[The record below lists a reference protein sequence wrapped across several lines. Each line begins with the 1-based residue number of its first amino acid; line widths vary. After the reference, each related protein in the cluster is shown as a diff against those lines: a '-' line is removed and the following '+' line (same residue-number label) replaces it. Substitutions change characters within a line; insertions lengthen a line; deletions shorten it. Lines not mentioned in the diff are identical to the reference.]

1 MTAQTAVAMSE
12 RLGRYGFPGGHP
24 FGPDRYGAFLR
35 AFEQRALGPQVTVLD
50 PPPASAAELQLFH
63 SGAHVEFVRRSSE
76 HGSGVL
82 DGGDTP
88 NFRGV
93 YETAAAVVGAS
104 LRAADWIMA
113 GPRRRAFVPIGGLHH
128 AARDRA
134 AGFCVFNDCG
144 VVIEALRQHH
154 GLTRIAYVDIDAH
167 HGDGVFYAYEDDPQ
181 VVIADLHQCGT
192 SLYPGT
198 GAADECGRGS
208 ALGTK
213 LNVPLPPGAGDREFL
228 AAWPRMLAHVA
239 GYEPQFLVLQC
250 GADSIGGD
258 PLAHLRLTPAAHA
271 RAAQDLCQLADRL
284 GHGRVLALG
293 GGGYDRG
300 NLAEAWTGVVAA
312 LLAA

>member
-1 MTAQTAVAMSE
+1 MSE

-35 AFEQRALGPQVTVLD
+35 AFEQRALGPRVTVLD
-50 PPPASAAELQLFH
+50 PPAASDAELQLFH

-76 HGSGVL
+76 HGTGVL

-88 NFRGV
+88 NYRGV
-93 YETAAAVVGAS
+93 YEAAAAVVGAS
-104 LRAADWIMA
+104 LRAAEWIMA
-113 GPRRRAFVPIGGLHH
+113 GVQRRAFVPIGGLHH

-144 VVIEALRQHH
+144 VVIEALRRRH
-154 GLTRIAYVDIDAH
+154 GLRTIAYVDIDAH
-167 HGDGVFYAYEDDPQ
+167 HGDGVYYAFEDDPH
-181 VVIADLHQCGT
+181 VVIADLHQSGE

-198 GAADECGRGS
+198 GAVDERGRG
-208 ALGTK
+208 AAAGTK
-213 LNVPLPPGAGDREFL
+213 LNVPLPAGAGDREFL
-228 AAWPRMLAHVA
+228 LAWPRMLEHVA
-239 GYEPQFLVLQC
+239 GYEPEFVILQC
-250 GADSIGGD
+250 GADSVAGD
-258 PLAHLRLTPAAHA
+258 PLANLRLTPGAHA

-300 NLAEAWTGVVAA
+300 NLAQCWTGVVEA
-312 LLAA
+312 LLA